1 MGLIMLP
8 FDALASSDK
17 KNGNPDEV
25 YLLLNILNIFIKQ
38 LFSDPLSN
46 ISISRLSVF
55 LRRGN

>member
-1 MGLIMLP
+1 MLP

-17 KNGNPDEV
+17 KNEV
-25 YLLLNILNIFIKQ
+25 YLLLNILNILIKQ